1 MKINSII
8 SNISN
13 KVQIQKM
20 NRLEAVAKKHL
31 QVHGN
36 VINDDTLREI
46 VNARITI
53 GNFAKKNNVK
63 VDIYNG
69 SYILDDLCSIVEENK
84 VANKLFVTVTDLS
97 DNKQLQALVPS
108 FTFDTYVNEK
118 TGFIVVNKNN
128 EAKKIYRY
136 IESSHEDTFVRNL
149 FRTIDKL
156 TGDLKGK
163 KAK

>member
-13 KVQIQKM
+13 KVQIHKM

-31 QVHGN
+31 QVHSN
-36 VINDDTLREI
+36 VLSDDTLREI

-69 SYILDDLCSIVEENK
+69 SYILDDLCSITEESK

-97 DNKQLQALVPS
+97 NSKQAHALVPS
-108 FTFDTYVNEK
+108 STFDTYVNEK
-118 TGFIVVNKNN
+118 TGFIVINKNN
-128 EAKKIYRY
+128 EANKVYRY
-136 IESSHEDTFVRNL
+136 TESSHEDSFIRNL
-149 FRTIDKL
+149 YRTIGKL
-156 TGDLKGK
+156 TGNLKGK
-163 KAK
+163 EVK

>member
-1 MKINSII
+1 MSNS
-8 SNISN
+8 
-13 KVQIQKM
+13 
-20 NRLEAVAKKHL
+20 
-31 QVHGN
+31 
-36 VINDDTLREI
+36 
-46 VNARITI
+46 
-53 GNFAKKNNVK
+53 
-63 VDIYNG
+63 
-69 SYILDDLCSIVEENK
+69 
-84 VANKLFVTVTDLS
+84 
-97 DNKQLQALVPS
+97 KQAHALVPS

-136 IESSHEDTFVRNL
+136 IESSHEDTFIRNL